1 MFSIV
6 VPNFSMV
13 VVVPTSTVMLAKRYH
28 SSWSVTRFSVKL
40 DQVEYLGVAEMSAIS
55 VAVEFV
61 DWGAVSQWVDLV
73 DHS

>member
-1 MFSIV
+1 MFSLV

-55 VAVEFV
+55 VAVAFF